1 MAKGEKQETSEQ
13 GIRIETGV
21 APPSTSG
28 GGRKYPFPELAAAP
42 MPDPNDPEYER
53 KVPSFFVPRPPPE
66 KSDPHGALY
75 AGAKRAGIK
84 VTVSERKPAEHGEDG
99 FRVFLVEKLAK

>member
-1 MAKGEKQETSEQ
+1 MADSKKQETSEQ
-13 GIRIETGV
+13 GIQIEKGIPMPT
-21 APPSTSG
+21 TSG
-28 GGRKYPFPELAAAP
+28 GGRKYPFPELAKG
-42 MPDPNDPEYER
+42 DIGD
-53 KVPSFFVPRPPPE
+53 SFFVPRPPPE